1 MKLSDY
7 IEHVTGH
14 ARSVSPE
21 DVEEVI
27 VALLRVYDSGGTV
40 FVIGNGGSAANA
52 SHFAQDLAKGTLRD
66 PTQVRRLRALSL
78 TDNSS
83 FMTALANDEGYEH
96 IFVQQLKTFAR
107 PGDLLIAISGSGN
120 SANVLRAVEWAR
132 NSKLTTIAFTGFD
145 GGQLHSLADINVHA
159 ELPDMC
165 ATEAIHAILFHFVA
179 EEVKRRMA
187 EKERGR

>member
-14 ARSVSPE
+14 ARSIPE
-21 DVEEVI
+21 ANVEEV
-27 VALLRVYDSGGTV
+27 VDALLNVYESGKTV

-66 PTQVRRLRALSL
+66 PAQVRRLRALSL

-132 NSKLTTIAFTGFD
+132 TNDLLTVAFTGFD
-145 GGQLHSLADINVHA
+145 GGRLHSLADINVHT

-165 ATEAIHAILFHFVA
+165 ATEAIHSILFHFVA

-187 EKERGR
+187 ERDGKR